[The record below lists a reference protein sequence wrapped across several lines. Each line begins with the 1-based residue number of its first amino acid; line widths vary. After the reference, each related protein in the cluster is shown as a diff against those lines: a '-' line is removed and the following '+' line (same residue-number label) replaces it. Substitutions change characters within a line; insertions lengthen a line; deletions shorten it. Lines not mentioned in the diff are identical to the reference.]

1 VFSVSVGLKWTKTL
15 SAVAPTK
22 HIEPYSSI
30 SVDDM
35 ARAPVWTTSLR
46 AAFMAMEPVCLRAWP
61 SIISLFET
69 AQKNSRGRNSGRLKV
84 TVHPISQNVSLFFL
98 ENKSEAASQV

>member
-1 VFSVSVGLKWTKTL
+1 
-15 SAVAPTK
+15 
-22 HIEPYSSI
+22 
-30 SVDDM
+30 M

-98 ENKSEAASQV
+98 QKTNQKLPLGYKAPRGACHGRTLMTYKWRG